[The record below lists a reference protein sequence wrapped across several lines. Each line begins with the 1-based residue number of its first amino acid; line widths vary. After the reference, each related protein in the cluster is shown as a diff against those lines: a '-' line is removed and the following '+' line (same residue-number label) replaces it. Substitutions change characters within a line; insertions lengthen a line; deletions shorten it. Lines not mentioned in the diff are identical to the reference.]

1 MSDSESE
8 YSSEEHTAD
17 AESSYDG
24 DSDHEGMYGNE
35 PEYSAVELML
45 MGDESPNEDHLE
57 SEGSD
62 LDSSRL
68 ENMHW
73 CSCT

>member
-24 DSDHEGMYGNE
+24 DSDPEEMYGNE
-35 PEYSAVELML
+35 PEHSAAELML
-45 MGDESPNEDHLE
+45 MGDESPNKDDLE
-57 SEGSD
+57 SEGH
-62 LDSSRL
+62 LVPFETVL
-68 ENMHW
+68 F
-73 CSCT
+73 